1 MKKLGFG
8 TKMGLGFGLLLVL
21 TIAVGTTGFWALGN
35 VTSKGEFYQQVG
47 KIRSM
52 FSSGRELVDQFF
64 LNNYREGRR
73 QQSEARK
80 AAMEKLADTRAL
92 LEALRDLNADD
103 AQISRECEA
112 ALTPLA
118 TYIELFEKI
127 VASETKKIQ
136 FSEKIISVGKE
147 MPALIEEG
155 EISVDQLRLAFPIM
169 MARMEGFFERNSAN
183 RWEPIVLAKTRFKKE
198 LDKWGDFVK
207 GSDQLMPIHEKL
219 AADYLQIDES
229 IEFYHQKFVDQV
241 VLRQRMLTAQE
252 DLSRGLLTIE
262 TATFDQ
268 MNRVKALSNRFNS
281 IALIVAVVLGGMSAF
296 LAIRAVLV
304 PIRRVTAGLKDIA
317 EGEGD
322 LTVRLDIDSEDEV
335 GMLAHWFNLFIENM
349 DHMVKDIAANA
360 DRLGSSSGNLL
371 KIAGH
376 MAEGAKQMSE
386 RSNNVAA
393 ATEEMS
399 TNMNSVAA
407 ASEQA
412 AVNMDSVSGSADEMT
427 GRIEEIANM
436 AETAMNISQKAVS
449 RANATTSQVDDL
461 GNAASD
467 IGKVTETITEISEQT
482 NLLALNAT
490 IEAARAG
497 EAGKG
502 FAVVANEI
510 KELAKQTAD
519 ATSDIRNRIEGIQ
532 ISTGKTVTEIEQ
544 ITKVID
550 EVNEIVTKISGDI
563 REQFEVTSGIARN
576 VVEASRGI
584 QEVNHNVAQSS
595 AVSTNIAEDIHQ
607 VSAESGEM
615 FNSSSTIR
623 QSARDLLNMSEQL
636 NGLVSRF
643 KY

>member
-1 MKKLGFG
+1 MKRLSFG
-8 TKMGLGFGLLLVL
+8 TKMGLGFGLVLVL

-35 VTSKGEFYQQVG
+35 VTAKGEFYQQVG

-52 FSSGRELVDQFF
+52 FSSARERVDQFF

-73 QQSEARK
+73 RQSEARK
-80 AAMEKLADTRAL
+80 AAMDKLADTRAL
-92 LEALRDLNADD
+92 LEALRDQNADD
-103 AQISRECEA
+103 AQISKECET

-118 TYIELFEKI
+118 TYIELFNKI
-127 VASETKKIQ
+127 VASETKKIE

-147 MPALIEEG
+147 IPALIEEG
-155 EISVDQLRLAFPIM
+155 EISVDQLRLAFPVM

-183 RWEPIVLAKTRFKKE
+183 RWEHIVLAKTRFKKE
-198 LDKWGDFVK
+198 LDKWGAYVK

-219 AADYLQIDES
+219 AADYLQIDEG
-229 IEFYHQKFVDQV
+229 IAFYHQQFVDQI
-241 VLRQRMLTAQE
+241 VLRRRMLTAQE

-262 TATFDQ
+262 TATFER

-296 LAIRAVLV
+296 FAIRAVLV

-349 DHMVKDIAANA
+349 DGLVKDIAANA

-371 KIAGH
+371 DIAGH
-376 MAEGAKQMSE
+376 MAEGARQMSE

-427 GRIEEIANM
+427 GRIEEIADM
-436 AETAMNISQKAVS
+436 AGTAMNISKKAVS
-449 RANATTSQVDDL
+449 RAKATTSQVDDL
-461 GNAASD
+461 GSAASD

-519 ATSDIRNRIEGIQ
+519 ATSDIRKKIEGIQ

-550 EVNEIVTKISGDI
+550 EVNEIVMKISGDI
-563 REQFEVTSGIARN
+563 SEQFEATSAIARN

-595 AVSTNIAEDIHQ
+595 AVSVNIAEDINQ

-615 FNSSSTIR
+615 FNSSSTIQ

-636 NGLVSRF
+636 NGLISRF
-643 KY
+643 KF

>member
-1 MKKLGFG
+1 MKNVSFG
-8 TKMGLGFGLLLVL
+8 MKMGLGFGLVLIL
-21 TIAVGTTGFWALGN
+21 TIAVGTTGFLALGN

-52 FSSGRELVDQFF
+52 FSSAREQVDQFF
-64 LNNYREGRR
+64 LNNYKDGR
-73 QQSEARK
+73 QQQAAARK
-80 AAMEKLADTRAL
+80 AAMDKLTNTHGL
-92 LEALRDLNADD
+92 LEGLRDRNADD
-103 AQISRECEA
+103 VQTFKACEA

-118 TYIELFEKI
+118 AYTKLFEKI
-127 VASETKKIQ
+127 VASETQKIQ
-136 FSEKIISVGKE
+136 SAEKIISAGKE
-147 MPALIEEG
+147 MPALVEAGELAIEK
-155 EISVDQLRLAFPIM
+155 LRLALPVM
-169 MARMEGFFERNSAN
+169 LTRMEGFFERNSAN
-183 RWEPIVLAKTRFKKE
+183 RWDHIVLAKTQFKKE
-198 LDKWGDFVK
+198 LDTWGEFVQS
-207 GSDQLMPIHEKL
+207 SDQLRPIHEKL
-219 AADYLQIDES
+219 AADYQKIDEN
-229 IEFYHQKFVDQV
+229 ITFYHQQFADQV
-241 VLRQRMLTAQE
+241 GLRQRMLAAQE
-252 DLSRGLLTIE
+252 DLSKSLLAIE
-262 TATFDQ
+262 TITFDQ
-268 MNRVKALSNRFNS
+268 MNRVKSLSNRFNS
-281 IALIVAVVLGGMSAF
+281 MALIVAVVLGGISAF
-296 LAIRAVLV
+296 FAIRAVLV
-304 PIRRVTAGLKDIA
+304 PIRRVTSSLKDIA

-322 LTVRLDIDSEDEV
+322 LTVRLDIDSKDEV

-349 DHMVKDIAANA
+349 DHLVKDIASNA

-371 KIAGH
+371 DIADQ
-376 MAEGAKQMSE
+376 MAEGAGQMSE

-412 AVNMDSVSGSADEMT
+412 AVNMDSVSGSADDMT

-436 AETAMNISQKAVS
+436 AETAMNISKKAVL
-449 RANATTSQVDDL
+449 RADETTSQVDDL

-467 IGKVTETITEISEQT
+467 ISKVTETITEISEQI

-510 KELAKQTAD
+510 KELAKQTAV
-519 ATSDIRNRIEGIQ
+519 ATSDIRKKIEGIQ
-532 ISTGKTVTEIEQ
+532 SSTGKTVTEIQQ

-550 EVNEIVTKISGDI
+550 EVNEIVMKISGDI
-563 REQFEVTSGIARN
+563 NEQFEVTRGIARN

-595 AVSTNIAEDIHQ
+595 AVATNIAEDISR
-607 VSAESGEM
+607 VSSESKEM
-615 FNSSSTIR
+615 FNGSSTIR
-623 QSARDLLNMSEQL
+623 QSAQELLNMSEKL

-643 KY
+643 NY

>member
-1 MKKLGFG
+1 MSFG
-8 TKMGLGFGLLLVL
+8 IKMGLGFGLVLML

-47 KIRSM
+47 KIRSL
-52 FSSGRELVDQFF
+52 FASAREQVDQFF
-64 LNNYREGRR
+64 LNNYREGR
-73 QQSEARK
+73 QQQAAARK
-80 AAMEKLADTRAL
+80 AAMDKLADTNGL
-92 LEALRDLNADD
+92 LEALRDQNSDD
-103 AQISRECEA
+103 VQIFKACET

-118 TYIELFEKI
+118 TYSELFKKI
-127 VASETKKIQ
+127 VASETKKIE
-136 FSEKIISVGKE
+136 SAEKIISAGKK
-147 MPALIEEG
+147 MPALVEEG
-155 EISVDQLRLAFPIM
+155 ELSVEELRLSLPVMI
-169 MARMEGFFERNSAN
+169 ARMEGFFERNSAN
-183 RWEPIVLAKTRFKKE
+183 RWEQIVLAKTRFKKE
-198 LDKWGDFVK
+198 LDKWGKFVH
-207 GSDQLMPIHEKL
+207 GSDQLRPIHEKL
-219 AADYLQIDES
+219 AANYLQIDGN
-229 IEFYHQKFVDQV
+229 ITFYHQQFMDQFE
-241 VLRQRMLTAQE
+241 LRQRMLTAQE
-252 DLSRGLLTIE
+252 NLSKGLLAIE
-262 TATFDQ
+262 TITFDR
-268 MNRVKALSNRFNS
+268 MNRVKSLSNRFNS
-281 IALIVAVVLGGMSAF
+281 IALLVAVMLGGLSAF
-296 LAIRAVLV
+296 FAIRAVVV
-304 PIRRVTAGLKDIA
+304 PIRRVTASLKDIA

-349 DHMVKDIAANA
+349 DHLVKDIAANA

-371 KIAGH
+371 NIADH
-376 MAEGAKQMSE
+376 MAQGAGQMSE

-393 ATEEMS
+393 ATEQMS

-427 GRIEEIANM
+427 GRIEQIADM
-436 AETAMNISQKAVS
+436 AESAMNISKKAVS

-461 GNAASD
+461 GSAASD

-510 KELAKQTAD
+510 KELAKQTAN
-519 ATSDIRNRIEGIQ
+519 ATSDIRKKIEGIQ
-532 ISTGKTVTEIEQ
+532 NSTGKTVTEIQE
-544 ITKVID
+544 ITAVID
-550 EVNEIVTKISGDI
+550 EVNEIVMKMAGDI
-563 REQFEVTSGIARN
+563 NEQSEVTKGIARN

-595 AVSTNIAEDIHQ
+595 AVSTNIAEDISQ
-607 VSAESGEM
+607 VSSESEEM
-615 FNSSSTIR
+615 FNSTSTIR
-623 QSARDLLNMSEQL
+623 QSAQDLLSMSEQL
-636 NGLVSRF
+636 NGLITRF